1 VATSK
6 VQTSDQLTSGHQER
20 ILFVDDEMILCELAR
35 EMLTLLN
42 YQVTIANDG
51 EEALVLIQQATTPF
65 ALVITDATMPR
76 LTGTDLI
83 ATLKSLHPGLPV
95 ILTSGQGP
103 DGSESWPSEVQFLAK
118 PVTMAELSKAIRA
131 ALAKS

>member
-1 VATSK
+1 MATSK

-65 ALVITDATMPR
+65 DLVITDTTMPR

-83 ATLKSLHPGLPV
+83 ATLKALHLGLPV
-95 ILTSGQGP
+95 ILTSG
-103 DGSESWPSEVQFLAK
+103 
-118 PVTMAELSKAIRA
+118 
-131 ALAKS
+131 